1 MINKEKF
8 TLKIMLQKM
17 GLTEQESILLIDKF
31 EEYGFK
37 YERIIKRKNI
47 IYPMIDYFKKCDY
60 SNKFMNKMISVAIKK
75 YSAKKILNVDKV
87 LKNNNYNIKER
98 ENIEF
103 NNTEIF
109 NQNKETLEKKLCYY
123 NENNLKQIIL
133 KNPKGLVISLE
144 LSHARIELFKRK
156 KLSLHANVSKL
167 FEDNTKFKYDFG
179 INSENLKRMY
189 PLPEKYLKK

>member
-47 IYPMIDYFKKCDY
+47 IYPMIDYFKKGDY

-75 YSAKKILNVDKV
+75 YSAKKVLNVDTV
-87 LKNNNYNIKER
+87 LINNNYNIKER

-156 KLSLHANVSKL
+156 KLSLYANVSKL